1 LVLLLYFLTSMRP
14 RKYVRKNCV
23 GMTLEYIFLYQMKF
37 IVPNTSAGMVIGKNG
52 TSIKEIRETTTAN
65 IQIYPKAGTEEAKM
79 SLERVITIG
88 HETNDV
94 LMSAM
99 QKVLERVCADP
110 LHSQPITS
118 ESQNVRFKNLNV
130 NNQ

>member
-1 LVLLLYFLTSMRP
+1 LGFGLFFIFFLTSMRP
-14 RKYVRKNCV
+14 RKYVRKNLV
-23 GMTLEYIFLYQMKF
+23 GMTIEYRFLYQMKF

-118 ESQNVRFKNLNV
+118 ESQNVKI
-130 NNQ
+130 

>member
-1 LVLLLYFLTSMRP
+1 
-14 RKYVRKNCV
+14 
-23 GMTLEYIFLYQMKF
+23 MKF

-65 IQIYPKAGTEEAKM
+65 IQIYPKAGTDEAKM

-88 HETNDV
+88 HEMNDV

-99 QKVLERVCADP
+99 QKVLEKVCGDP
-110 LHSQPITS
+110 LHSQPIST
-118 ESQNVRFKNLNV
+118 ELQTVRNNV
-130 NNQ
+130 NFNWGTKTFVNIFITDEHWI

>member
-1 LVLLLYFLTSMRP
+1 MRP